1 MEKEKKKKCRKIIHS
16 AAVGAAG
23 VGGGMAQLPGMDVP
37 VIVGIEVTMTIA
49 LGAVFGISL
58 TESAAKSI
66 VLATAGTIA
75 GRGITQGL
83 IGWMPGIGNLINA
96 STAFAIVEA
105 LGWAI
110 ANDFANKENRGKD
123 ENIYL

>member
-1 MEKEKKKKCRKIIHS
+1 MTSEQKSKCKKIIHT

-23 VGGGMAQLPGMDVP
+23 VGAGMAQLPRADVP
-37 VIVGIEVTMTIA
+37 IIVGIEITMTIS

-58 TESAAKSI
+58 TESSAKSI

-75 GRGITQGL
+75 GRGISQGL
-83 IGWMPGIGNLINA
+83 LGWIPGFGNAINA
-96 STAFAIVEA
+96 ATAFGVVEA

-110 ANDFANKENRGKD
+110 AKDFSNKENRD
-123 ENIYL
+123 RD